1 MSLFDLGAGL
11 ILLVSVAIG
20 WFRGGTREVATVAAL
35 IIAAIVALFALRFS
49 GPIARHAI
57 HTPWLANV
65 VAILIVFVAVYILLR
80 VAASALTRRIQQT
93 TVLGN
98 LDRMLGAGFGLI
110 RALVILG
117 LANLTIN
124 AITPP
129 ERMPTWISGAF
140 LYPVTAGAAD
150 VLKAFA
156 PQGEKL
162 VGQVVPVVGHAVS
175 NGADDNSTQA
185 PPSQNRDYNAPSNA
199 PRGNA
204 SPRNAPGP
212 RVETTQ

>member
-20 WFRGGTREVATVAAL
+20 WIRGGTREVATVAAL
-35 IIAAIVALFALRFS
+35 IIAAIVAIFSLRYS
-49 GPIARHAI
+49 GGVARHAI

-80 VAASALTRRIQQT
+80 VAAAALTRRIQRT

-98 LDRMLGAGFGLI
+98 LDRMLGAGFGVV

-140 LYPVTAGAAD
+140 LYPLTAGSAE

-156 PQGEKL
+156 PQGAKL
-162 VGQVVPVVGHAVS
+162 VGQVAPVVGDAVS
-175 NGADDNSTQA
+175 NAADDNSTQGPA
-185 PPSQNRDYNAPSNA
+185 PQNRDYNSPSSNA
-199 PRGNA
+199 PR
-204 SPRNAPGP
+204 P
-212 RVETTQ
+212 RVENRSDRAP

>member
-1 MSLFDLGAGL
+1 M
-11 ILLVSVAIG
+11 LLVSVAIG
-20 WFRGGTREVATVAAL
+20 WIRGGTREVATVAAL

-65 VAILIVFVAVYILLR
+65 AAILIVFVAVYILLR

-98 LDRMLGAGFGLI
+98 LDRMLGAGFGLV

-140 LYPVTAGAAD
+140 LYPVSTLSAD
-150 VLKAFA
+150 PLKAFA
-156 PQGEKL
+156 PQGAKL
-162 VGQVVPVVGHAVS
+162 AGVVAPVLGKAITS
-175 NGADDNSTQA
+175 GAAEDNSTQA
-185 PPSQNRDYNAPSNA
+185 PGDQRSRLHCPIQQ
-199 PRGNA
+199 RG
-204 SPRNAPGP
+204 PAPGP
-212 RVETTQ
+212 RVETSR